1 MLQILLGPILL
12 VVLPV
17 LFLFVAPRC
26 CVDSRDHTD
35 PRVTREIRAIAGLDL
50 GPTVHRASVRPSAT
64 TNRKDNGETNP
75 AVIRSDVVA
84 IQAMQRPLSPAA

>member
-1 MLQILLGPILL
+1 MLQILLGLIFL

-17 LFLFVAPRC
+17 LFLFAAPRC
-26 CVDSRDHTD
+26 CVDSRDYTD

-50 GPTVHRASVRPSAT
+50 GPTVHRASVRTSAT
-64 TNRKDNGETNP
+64 TNRENNGETNH

-84 IQAMQRPLSPAA
+84 VHAMQRPLSPAA